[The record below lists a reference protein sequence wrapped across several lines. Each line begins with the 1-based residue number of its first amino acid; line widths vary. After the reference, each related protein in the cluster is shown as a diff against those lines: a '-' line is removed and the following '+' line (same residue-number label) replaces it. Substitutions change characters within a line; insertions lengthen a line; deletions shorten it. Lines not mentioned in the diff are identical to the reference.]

1 MSRSCFI
8 FSVGLE
14 QADNTDSA
22 GKEEIQLWPKRKKLK
37 RWNRVK
43 EKGER
48 GLMTRKKPK
57 VGKSLS
63 YMYGWC
69 AC

>member
-1 MSRSCFI
+1 MYSALVSNKQITQTR
-8 FSVGLE
+8 LE
-14 QADNTDSA
+14 
-22 GKEEIQLWPKRKKLK
+22 KEEIQLWPKTKKLK